1 MLTTSCICFCRILPY
16 PYLTPLSSIV
26 LQPVD
31 DDEDDAEDF
40 TFTSPVD
47 NLDVTKHFLATMSEV
62 AGRDPAL
69 AHALQSSLSED
80 DSKRLALLV
89 AKVVERDLASE
100 GGGASGAASASSNSN
115 SNKGNNSGNFLRF
128 SR

>member
-1 MLTTSCICFCRILPY
+1 M
-16 PYLTPLSSIV
+16 
-26 LQPVD
+26 D

-47 NLDVTKHFLATMSEV
+47 NLDVTKLFLATMSEV
-62 AGRDPAL
+62 AARDPAL
-69 AHALQSSLSED
+69 AHALQSSLNEED
-80 DSKRLALLV
+80 NKRLALLV
-89 AKVVERDLASE
+89 AKVTERDQAASE
-100 GGGASGAASASSNSN
+100 GGAGGGTASAGSN